1 MSIDRIPVLVEH
13 AAGALTGNAVAVL
26 REVAGYLTELAE
38 GGGGGIIDLAAMP
51 LSPADK
57 AWLATQLD
65 EGEVTVTLSLDGPS
79 DVRETGFAGVWWLL
93 HRNPEG
99 VVTGEFIEVCR
110 VPELVMAPLDDI
122 ISGSERLNFLMGD
135 LC

>member
-1 MSIDRIPVLVEH
+1 MSIDRIPVVVEH

-57 AWLATQLD
+57 AWLATQLG